1 MRANGK
7 PVGRAV
13 ARAAAARGE
22 EFDAVLAASTTEE
35 AEAMV
40 RGYGASRICETQPQF
55 PGPACADGIQLAA
68 QAHEGSVM
76 RDFRDLL
83 MNAPILITL
92 QRGKDQRFEL
102 FNLSARKAVGERDF
116 TGKMLAEVFPELEQ
130 WLQKITKV
138 VRSGTPYFAVD
149 EPLTFDWSGT
159 GKAETR
165 YLTCVCQPLLA
176 ADGTV
181 DGSVMFAIDVTASVL
196 ARTLSPRDRAWFV
209 TAVDGIATP
218 VVLAEPETRRILFA
232 NAAARELSHGD
243 LPSGTTFGQ
252 AVGLDTGYFCT
263 DASGS
268 RIAEGDLPAARASRG
283 EVVDAMELLWHT
295 PFGSIA
301 LVCFAEM
308 VPATDT
314 LPSVVVLSFFDASA
328 ARRLER
334 ELVEAQGVRDDF
346 LGLASHE
353 LRTPLAALKLQV
365 QSLLKQY
372 PQVAGLAAVER
383 AAARMDTIVE
393 RMLASVRI
401 REGDVPFAPENM
413 NLCEVVDDV
422 LDRLRPEV
430 GPVSCAIARVGAGDV
445 RGCWDRTRIKHVITN
460 LVTNAIRFGD
470 GKPSRVECRDLGER
484 VSMAVSDHGIGIAPA
499 DQERIFERFARAV
512 SSRHYGGL
520 GLGLWITREILTQM
534 GGSIAVESAL
544 EQGAT
549 FTVELPKKP
558 PQTHGASS

>member
-1 MRANGK
+1 
-7 PVGRAV
+7 
-13 ARAAAARGE
+13 
-22 EFDAVLAASTTEE
+22 
-35 AEAMV
+35 
-40 RGYGASRICETQPQF
+40 
-55 PGPACADGIQLAA
+55 
-68 QAHEGSVM
+68 M

-83 MNAPILITL
+83 MKAPVLITL
-92 QRGKDQRFEL
+92 QRAKDQRFEL
-102 FNLSARKAVGERDF
+102 FNLSARRAVGDRDF
-116 TGKMLAEVFPELEQ
+116 TGKTLAEAFPELEQ
-130 WLQKITKV
+130 WLQKIRKV
-138 VRSGTPYFAVD
+138 VRSGRPYIGVD
-149 EPLTFDWSGT
+149 EPLTFDWSGA
-159 GKAETR
+159 GKDETR

-181 DGSVMFAIDVTASVL
+181 DGSVMFAIDVTTSVL
-196 ARTLSPRDRAWFV
+196 ARGLSPRDRAWLV
-209 TAVDGIATP
+209 AAVDGIATP

-268 RIAEGDLPAARASRG
+268 RIPEAELPAARASRG

-295 PFGSIA
+295 PFGSIP

-308 VPATDT
+308 VAATDT

-334 ELVEAQGVRDDF
+334 ELIDAQGVRDDF

-372 PQVAGLAAVER
+372 PQAAGLAAVER
-383 AAARMDTIVE
+383 AAGRMDAIVE

-401 REGDVPFAPENM
+401 REGAAPFAPENL
-413 NLCEVVDDV
+413 NLCVVVDEV
-422 LDRLRPEV
+422 LDRLRSEA
-430 GPVSCAIARVGAGDV
+430 GAVSSPIARVGAGDV
-445 RGCWDRTRIKHVITN
+445 RGCWDRIRTKIVITN
-460 LVTNAIRFGD
+460 LVSNALRFGA
-470 GKPSRVECRDLGER
+470 GKPIRVECRDLGAR
-484 VSMAVSDHGIGIAPA
+484 VSMAVSDHGIGVAPA
-499 DQERIFERFARAV
+499 DHERIFERFGRAV

-520 GLGLWITREILTQM
+520 GLGLWITREILSQM
-534 GGSIAVESAL
+534 GGSIAVESTL
-544 EQGAT
+544 GQGAT

-558 PQTHGASS
+558 PDKLGASS